1 MSIAPFAHAHG
12 PGWHTPVP
20 EDHPA
25 APLLSAEAVRSHCA
39 QVMSHVEQGGSQ
51 YFTWHPERLEATAT
65 YVVET
70 MRQRYPDLD
79 VPYHSRW
86 RHFEAGG
93 VDRWADLARRAHLE
107 ADPHERA
114 RIRIDLVI
122 PSVLLDAGAGP
133 DWRYLDEARGVALAR
148 SEGLGVASFNLFES
162 GAFSAHGDERPLSSD
177 AAALAHITPDV
188 IAEGFQVGS
197 DNPLVGLEG
206 RVALLRRLGEVMH
219 GTPAVFG
226 RPARLGHLLDFLL
239 LHASGRRMTAPRP
252 MSTSADPP
260 RGYGPAW
267 DRPGARP
274 VEIEAASSSRRC
286 CARWARCGRGASR
299 RMACRWAIAGGIPPP
314 RTGSCLSTS

>member
-1 MSIAPFAHAHG
+1 MAS
-12 PGWHTPVP
+12 
-20 EDHPA
+20 
-25 APLLSAEAVRSHCA
+25 
-39 QVMSHVEQGGSQ
+39 VEQGGSQ
-51 YFTWHPERLEATAT
+51 YFTWHPERLEATAN

-188 IAEGFQVGS
+188 IAEGFQVGP

-219 GTPAVFG
+219 ATPAVFG

-260 RGYGPAW
+260 RGGTRLGRS
-267 DRPGARP
+267 RP
-274 VEIEAASSSRRC
+274 AASALGPWRSRQALSSRPC
-286 CARWARCGRGASR
+286 FARWARCGRGASR
-299 RMACRWAIAGGIPPP
+299 RPACRWAIAGGIPPP
-314 RTGSCLSTS
+314 RTVSCLSTS